1 MEGNGT
7 SVVPPQSIAEAET
20 LVKRLYQPG
29 PAKVVAEINDQLL
42 QLQRSAEGWQLA
54 DALMSSSDQNVRFFA
69 ANTFTVKL
77 NNDGP
82 KLDGDTAR
90 TIQMRL
96 ISWLV
101 RLSRQGEGAMVIRK
115 LCSTLT
121 TYFVRSPTLWQRPLT
136 HVGVSLQTGDSITE
150 DEANDVS
157 AERLSKALNPSE
169 TVILLWFSATL
180 ADEVS
185 RLDGNTPA
193 HSQVHRQM
201 EEIVRDA
208 SSILAS
214 AFRTPDLK
222 VRAEGLKA
230 FLTWVNY
237 AQPMWPR
244 RPEALQHLRNLIES
258 AAQVLIDPTLQ
269 HDALD
274 IFRDILESYTSFFQ
288 PHHMQLLGRI
298 LSEHV
303 QPKLLQALQDGDPE
317 GLPYGQM
324 VTAFGVANV
333 QDVVEQPET
342 SESAGTV
349 IGLHFDILRAPGY
362 PGDED
367 ELSVMSIE
375 FWNTYVEYVNDTVF
389 SQDAEEPP
397 PSWLAYAKSILT
409 QLVELLWAKMCT
421 PPANVAKNWTDDEH
435 EGFKEFRL
443 DSTDLMLSIFVVLGK
458 DMLQQLVTLIIQSLD
473 NKKWRAVEAAL
484 FCLNALADNVLEDQ
498 AGEDILAGVF
508 GSTLFRE
515 VGDFSQTIPS
525 QARRTAIDVLGSY
538 GQYIERH
545 AEYLPDTVRFLFA
558 SLETGLLANTA
569 AKSIAA
575 LCSACRSSLTGELGG
590 FLRQYQAFLSGPT
603 SDPYTKEK
611 VIGAIAA
618 IIQALKPESA
628 KVAPLLALLENVEK
642 DVQMAKSYAAEADM
656 DGAETLGVMGLN
668 CLANIGKNLQQP
680 EDVPINIY
688 DDDEQRPGQPGF
700 WESEQ
705 AKGVQQRIMGCF
717 SVLEV
722 LGNDGDA
729 IEAACQVLRSGFAET
744 EPGPFVL
751 PASITVSFL
760 QQCSVTTPRLE
771 SVLSTACILITQHS
785 KSGSNRIPTEVNAI
799 CEQVAAFIQQLGHSS
814 QDPSIAQGCI
824 DVFCR
829 LVPYYIHLPFVHGSA
844 LSQQLPAVLNFTL
857 HAIESPDIFP
867 RRSAAEF
874 WAKLIRPLS
883 IESQD
888 GLQQSIARV
897 ITAYGLQLSLILMR
911 QIGGLGQRS
920 ELDYLC
926 EPLKALV
933 ANVPAARGWLEAAL
947 FSDGF
952 AAVTDRVSDVEKRR
966 FLQQLM
972 GLRGDNRKTK
982 DVVREFYAA
991 CRGTVVSYG

>member
-1 MEGNGT
+1 MEGNGS
-7 SVVPPQSIAEAET
+7 SVVPPQSVAEAET
-20 LVKRLYQPG
+20 LVKRLYQSG
-29 PAKVVAEINDQLL
+29 PAKMITEINDQLL
-42 QLQRSAEGWQLA
+42 KLQHAPEGWQLA

-82 KLDGDTAR
+82 KLDVDTAR

-96 ISWLV
+96 VSWLV

-121 TYFVRSPTLWQRPLT
+121 TFFIRSPSLWRRPLM
-136 HVGVSLQTGDSITE
+136 HVGASLQTGGPVTE
-150 DEANDVS
+150 DEAIDLS
-157 AERLSKALNPSE
+157 AERLSEALNSSE
-169 TVILLWFSATL
+169 TAVLLWFSASL

-185 RLDGNTPA
+185 RLDNNTPA

-201 EEIVRDA
+201 EETVQDA
-208 SSILAS
+208 SALLAT
-214 AFRTPDLK
+214 AFRTPDPK
-222 VRAEGLKA
+222 VRAEGLKS

-244 RPEALQHLRNLIES
+244 KPEALQHLRNLIES
-258 AAQVLIDPTLQ
+258 ASQALTDPTLQ

-288 PHHMQLLGRI
+288 SHHMQLIGRI
-298 LSEHV
+298 VSEYV
-303 QPKLLQALQDGDPE
+303 QPKLLDALRDGDAE

-333 QDVVEQPET
+333 LDIVEHPET
-342 SESAGTV
+342 SDSASTV
-349 IGLHFDILRAPGY
+349 IRLHFDILKAPGY

-367 ELSVMSIE
+367 ELSVLSIE
-375 FWNTYVEYVNDTVF
+375 FWNTYIEYVNDTVF
-389 SQDAEEPP
+389 SQDAEEQPATWIP
-397 PSWLAYAKSILT
+397 YAKSVLS
-409 QLVELLWAKMCT
+409 QLIELLWTKMCT
-421 PPANVAKNWTDDEH
+421 PPANLAKNWTDAEH

-443 DSTDLMLSIFVVLGK
+443 DATDLMLSIFVFLGK
-458 DMLQQLVTLIIQSLD
+458 AMLQQLVALILQSLD
-473 NKKWRAVEAAL
+473 NKNWRAVEAAM

-498 AGEDILAGVF
+498 AGDDVLAGLF
-508 GSTLFRE
+508 GSRLFRDA
-515 VGDFSQTIPS
+515 GDFSQTIPL

-538 GQYIERH
+538 GQYVERH

-558 SLETGLLANTA
+558 SLENAQLSHSA

-575 LCSACRSSLTGELGG
+575 LCSACRGSLTGELQG
-590 FLRQYQAFLSGPT
+590 FLQQYQLLSGPT
-603 SDPYTKEK
+603 ADPYTKER
-611 VIGAIAA
+611 VLGAIAA

-628 KVAPLLALLENVEK
+628 KVLPLLALLENVEK
-642 DVQMAKSYAAEADM
+642 DMQMAKSYAT
-656 DGAETLGVMGLN
+656 DGDLDAATTFGVMGLN
-668 CLANIGKNLQQP
+668 CLATIGMNLQNP
-680 EDVPINIY
+680 EDVPINVY
-688 DDDEQRPGQPGF
+688 DDDEQHS
-700 WESEQ
+700 SEQ
-705 AKGVQQRIMGCF
+705 AFWDNEEAKEVQQRIMGCF

-729 IEAACQVLRSGFAET
+729 IEAACHVLRSGFAET

-751 PASITVSFL
+751 PAFVTVRFL

-771 SVLSTACILITQHS
+771 FVLSTACILITQQS
-785 KSGSNRIPTEVNAI
+785 RSNSIRIPDEVNAI
-799 CEQVAAFIQQLGHSS
+799 CEQVVTFIQQLGHPS

-829 LVPYYIHLPFVHGSA
+829 LIPYYIHLLFEPGSA
-844 LSQQLPAVLNFTL
+844 LSQQLPTILNFTL
-857 HAIESPDIFP
+857 QAIQSPDIFP

-883 IESQD
+883 IEPRA
-888 GLQQSIARV
+888 GLQQDVAEV
-897 ITAYGLQLSLILMR
+897 VAAYVPQLSQILIY

-926 EPLKALV
+926 EPLKALI
-933 ANVPAARGWLEAAL
+933 ANVPSAKHWLEAAL

-952 AAVTDRVSDVEKRR
+952 AAITDRVGDAEKSL
-966 FLQQLM
+966 FLKKIV